1 MLVQDRMRRPFVGVT
16 VLESW
21 GEDYKSQEF
30 GVRVMEVRD
39 LG

>member
-1 MLVQDRMRRPFVGVT
+1 MRRPYVGVIVSET
-16 VLESW
+16 W

>member
-1 MLVQDRMRRPFVGVT
+1 MLGLQCQRLG
-16 VLESW
+16 
-21 GEDYKSQEF
+21 GEGYKSQEL